1 MKRTLIISLSLLA
14 LVGACGV
21 ISPEPTPLPTATPD
35 TPMFSEEEVL
45 LIWEDWLKANSR
57 PQYVPDVR
65 IGQTLKPGIQT
76 PLKLI
81 QRSCDKFYFNKKTNI
96 LENLDINYL
105 GDNIWEI
112 KSKIEILGSFGS
124 WKVFEKSQRVK
135 SENERC

>member
-1 MKRTLIISLSLLA
+1 
-14 LVGACGV
+14 
-21 ISPEPTPLPTATPD
+21 EPTPIPTATPD

-45 LIWEDWLKANSR
+45 LIWEDWLKATSIPWMIFEPYSAPRQKNAYSPFIFGENKR
-57 PQYVPDVR
+57 
-65 IGQTLKPGIQT
+65 
-76 PLKLI
+76 I

-105 GDNIWEI
+105 GNNIWEI
-112 KSKIEILGSFGS
+112 KSKIEMRWGFGS